1 MNKIQIRVSTLISR
15 LCAFGMAI
23 LGFSLASCDSDNG
36 DEPLMYGTPTGT
48 FEVKGDVETEDGA
61 DVEGARVVVKEVGV
75 DAGSLDEVG
84 AATTDADGDYSIRAY
99 TFPASKLRVCCYPPE
114 GLEAD
119 SVDIDVDYKD
129 GDGAWDWGTAKAE
142 VDFKL
147 KKK

>member
-1 MNKIQIRVSTLISR
+1 MKKIQIRVSTLISR

-23 LGFSLASCDSDNG
+23 LGFSLSSCENEVPD
-36 DEPLMYGTPTGT
+36 MYGTPTGT

-61 DVEGARVVVKEVGV
+61 DVKGARVVVKEVNYETNRGQEIG
-75 DAGSLDEVG
+75 DAI
-84 AATTDADGDYSIRAY
+84 TDADGDYSIRAS

-142 VDFKL
+142 VDFRL
-147 KKK
+147 RKK

>member
-1 MNKIQIRVSTLISR
+1 MKKIQIRVSTLISR

-23 LGFSLASCDSDNG
+23 LGFSLSSCENEVPD
-36 DEPLMYGTPTGT
+36 MYGTPTGT

-61 DVEGARVVVKEVGV
+61 DVKGARVVVKEVNYETNRGQEIG
-75 DAGSLDEVG
+75 DAI
-84 AATTDADGDYSIRAY
+84 TDADGDYVIEDSY
-99 TFPASKLRVCCYPPE
+99 FPISKVRVCCYPPE

-142 VDFKL
+142 VDFRL
-147 KKK
+147 RKK